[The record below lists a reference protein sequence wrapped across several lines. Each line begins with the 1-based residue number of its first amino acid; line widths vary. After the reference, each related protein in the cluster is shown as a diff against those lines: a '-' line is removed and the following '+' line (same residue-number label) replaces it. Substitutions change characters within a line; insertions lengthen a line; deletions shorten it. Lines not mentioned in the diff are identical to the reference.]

1 MRNAHLVGRILV
13 VILLAVG
20 PHLALGAG
28 ILRIASSADD
38 IAWSVQIDGEPIT
51 YFSGVEV
58 QLEAGRHRIVA
69 TAPGYQPIDGNVTI
83 SDGVVTVVTLS
94 PERSRIVETTEEQT
108 LTSRQKVS
116 RLVVVSSPRDRPFRI
131 DDTSSTAPASFLLGV
146 GQHTLRSGDLELT
159 FEIPEE
165 LVTYLKIDV
174 DQGRILGFNMTETQE
189 AAISASSQDELFE
202 EGYRLYG
209 QTRGGLLES
218 LLGAFSVAQAA
229 LAPYVPAVSFVPPEL
244 MSAGMT
250 GLVLALIALILL
262 WSAVQ
267 WGRYRFGS
275 PRAARMLVAR
285 ATQTVEDLRKARLLA
300 EASTIK
306 RLQTR
311 FARLEQHRSR
321 FEVKLR
327 SRIAKAAGVQA
338 DPEAKPAAKR
348 TAARGTRRWERALG
362 KLKAFPDIRQGR
374 HTTAGG
380 SVAVGTSRDR
390 SPGDGARAG
399 EPDTDES
406 LSQVQDHADEP
417 RGVESR

>member
-1 MRNAHLVGRILV
+1 MRSFHVVGRILV
-13 VILLAVG
+13 VILLVIG
-20 PHLALGAG
+20 PHLALSAG
-28 ILRIASSADD
+28 ILRIASGADD
-38 IAWSVQIDGEPIT
+38 IAWSVQIDGDPIT

-116 RLVVVSSPRDRPFRI
+116 RLVVVSAPRDRPFRI

-159 FEIPEE
+159 FEIPED

-189 AAISASSQDELFE
+189 AAIDASSQDELFE

-218 LLGAFSVAQAA
+218 LLAAFSVARSA
-229 LAPYVPAVSFVPPEL
+229 LAPYLPTVSFVPPDL
-244 MSAGMT
+244 MAT
-250 GLVLALIALILL
+250 VVTALALALAAAILL
-262 WSAVQ
+262 WILVL

-275 PRAARMLVAR
+275 PRAAHVLVAR
-285 ATQTVEDLRKARLLA
+285 AKQTAEELRKARLLA
-300 EASTIK
+300 EAATIK
-306 RLQTR
+306 RLEKR
-311 FARLEQHRSR
+311 FARMEQRRSR
-321 FEVKLR
+321 FEHKLR
-327 SRIAKAAGVQA
+327 SRIAKASGVQA
-338 DPEAKPAAKR
+338 DPDAKPGARRK
-348 TAARGTRRWERALG
+348 AARDVRRWQRALDR
-362 KLKAFPDIRQGR
+362 LAAFP
-374 HTTAGG
+374 A
-380 SVAVGTSRDR
+380 SRLAR
-390 SPGDGARAG
+390 NPSDGASAASTAPRDAVRG
-399 EPDTDES
+399 DRTKTGFDTDEFIARM
-406 LSQVQDHADEP
+406 DDKDREP
-417 RGVESR
+417 RDVETD